1 MKKAIR
7 IHITG
12 YIFNI
17 EEDAYNILEKWLDDV
32 LNQYADEEDGE
43 EIFKDIEMRV
53 AELFHAKVGKDGVV
67 SLIEVNEVIKTMG
80 QPEEFE
86 DIENEK
92 QKMPKKERIFYEKNR
107 KSKRQRR
114 FYRDEENNI
123 LGGVCTGAGH
133 YLGIDPVLIRLGFI
147 LATVLAGFGPIVYI
161 VLWIVTPKAE
171 TVSQKL
177 EMKGEPVNIN
187 NIEKAIKEEIEH
199 IKEKFIN
206 HKKKHKRRRH

>member
-17 EEDAYNILEKWLDDV
+17 EEDAYVLLEKWLDDV
-32 LNQYADEEDGE
+32 LNQYEEEEDGE

-53 AELFHAKVGKDGVV
+53 AELFHAKVGKEGVV
-67 SLIEVNEVIKTMG
+67 SLAEVNGVIKTMG

-86 DIENEK
+86 DIENAK
-92 QKMPKKERIFYEKNR
+92 QKPSKQERNFSEKNR
-107 KSKRQRR
+107 KSKRLRR

-123 LGGVCTGAGH
+123 LGGVCIGAGH

-147 LATVLAGFGPIVYI
+147 LATVLAGFGPIVYL
-161 VLWIVTPKAE
+161 VLWIVTPKAK

-187 NIEKAIKEEIEH
+187 NIEKAIKEEIEYV
-199 IKEKFIN
+199 KEKFIRQ
-206 HKKKHKRRRH
+206 KKHENKRH